1 MNREIVI
8 FVETRDLEGRLVSQK
23 EIGRLSGV
31 FPRTILDALLGNEPA
46 RVYQLRPVPSER
58 PAPDT
63 NGDPMTESQRRY
75 LFRLLSQQ
83 GIEGEAAREHL
94 QKELDVRDLTQ
105 ASKSD
110 ASALIDQLL
119 GKEVGRA
126 H

>member
-1 MNREIVI
+1 MNRELVI
-8 FVETRDLEGRLVSQK
+8 FGETRDLEGRLVSQK

-31 FPRTILDALLGNEPA
+31 LPRTILDALLGTETA
-46 RVYQLRPVPSER
+46 RVYQLRPVPQETS
-58 PAPDT
+58 T

-83 GIEGEAAREHL
+83 GIEGEAARKHL
-94 QKELDVRDLTQ
+94 QKELDVRDLKQ

-119 GKEVGRA
+119 GKEVGRV